1 MSTVS
6 PPPLPGASRAPGK
19 PPRNWL
25 QRNLK
30 WALPLAAVLIV
41 VGWLLL
47 NWLGLR
53 QMAAPLEASEPYR
66 QAVARAAQHRQVQ
79 QALGEPI
86 KAEPFPI
93 GSIGGFGGMTNASMV
108 IRISGPHG
116 KGRINVDAYRRQH
129 WTFDTLQVHLPGQHA
144 PLDLRTE
151 DEKTCALLS
160 HCL

>member
-1 MSTVS
+1 MPTLS

-41 VGWLLL
+41 ASWLLL
-47 NWLGLR
+47 NGLGLR
-53 QMAAPLEASEPYR
+53 QMAAPLEASAPYR
-66 QAVARAAQHRQVQ
+66 QAIARAAQHRQVQ

-86 KAEPFPI
+86 KAEPFPF
-93 GSIGGFGGMTNASMV
+93 GSIGGSGGMTNASMV

-129 WTFDTLQVHLPGQHA
+129 WTFDKLQVHLPGQHV

-151 DEKTCALLS
+151 DEKACALMS

>member
-1 MSTVS
+1 MSTLS

-41 VGWLLL
+41 VSWLLL

-66 QAVARAAQHRQVQ
+66 QAIARAAQHRQVQ

-86 KAEPFPI
+86 KAEPFPF
-93 GSIGGFGGMTNASMV
+93 GSIGGSGGMTNASPVRTARGGSTWM
-108 IRISGPHG
+108 RIVASIGPSTSC
-116 KGRINVDAYRRQH
+116 RCTCPASMYR
-129 WTFDTLQVHLPGQHA
+129 WTCVPRTRKLVH
-144 PLDLRTE
+144 
-151 DEKTCALLS
+151 
-160 HCL
+160 